1 MDYRIWAV
9 LGLILIVAELHS
21 LTFVLVF
28 LGSAALATAV
38 TAGIGLTPGPGS
50 QFALFSALSLASI
63 LLLRGRM
70 RRRLTKGV
78 ISPDYLGRRVKVVKP
93 IPPGG
98 EGSVFYR
105 GTEWITYSKKP
116 HMIVTESMVEI
127 TGSDGIRLCVRPVDE
142 TEIKPNFKED

>member
-9 LGLILIVAELHS
+9 LGLILIIAELHS

-38 TAGIGLTPGPGS
+38 SAGVGLTPGPGS
-50 QFALFSALSLASI
+50 QLALFSALSLASI
-63 LLLRGRM
+63 LLLRGKM
-70 RRRLTKGV
+70 RRRLTKGGF
-78 ISPDYLGRRVKVVKP
+78 SPDYLGQRVKVVKP
-93 IPPGG
+93 ITPGG

-105 GTEWITYSKKP
+105 GAEWIAYSKEP
-116 HMIVTESMVEI
+116 NAVSAGNMVEI

-142 TEIKPNFKED
+142 TETTPNLEED